1 MGEKSFFGAN
11 KEEEGW
17 EGEGDAI
24 TLTAVGKNCMGN
36 TAWRGKH
43 REGRVSIGVF
53 LCVTRPPSFLAD
65 SPRMGEKGRNALD
78 IHIHNK

>member
-1 MGEKSFFGAN
+1 MFVYTIKKFRRGANLYFGGDSFCYTRFTRMGEKSFFGAN
-11 KEEEGW
+11 KEEDGW

-53 LCVTRPPSFLAD
+53 FV
-65 SPRMGEKGRNALD
+65 
-78 IHIHNK
+78 